1 MITIGCSVFLPTT
14 ILIYGIKDSIIANP
28 IQNPSVKIELKIK
41 NSGGNVTNDASNLEI
56 KSTMIWCAKYMKND
70 ISLIKNTNTKLNRV
84 KNLDK

>member
-1 MITIGCSVFLPTT
+1 M
-14 ILIYGIKDSIIANP
+14 
-28 IQNPSVKIELKIK
+28 KIELKIK
-41 NSGGNVTNDASNLEI
+41 NSGGNVTNDASDLEI